1 MVSKN
6 NGLKTFLV
14 YFAMILLVFIIILPP
29 VFRIVLKD
37 DGSDKTIQDNKP
49 VTEKQTVLHCTR
61 NESLGEV
68 SYDIQTFSTYKDN
81 ALDRVILRYT
91 RSGELT
97 ELNST
102 NAIEQEIINLRQDD
116 EISETS
122 SANGSKFEINK
133 DALSL
138 AENDPIIALY
148 AKTLEEEKNF
158 LTSNNYTCQVNITP

>member
-1 MVSKN
+1 MASKN

-81 ALDRVILRYT
+81 VLDRVILRYT

-97 ELNST
+97 ELNLKS
-102 NAIEQEIINLRQDD
+102 I
-116 EISETS
+116 
-122 SANGSKFEINK
+122 KMH
-133 DALSL
+133 
-138 AENDPIIALY
+138 Y
-148 AKTLEEEKNF
+148 H
-158 LTSNNYTCQVNITP
+158 